1 MRIVLTFDVERD
13 IPGVFNSYFGVKIG
27 LLKILNILDEFN
39 IRSTFFCTGDIIEHL
54 PDYVKKI
61 ERKDHEVACHSLNHQ
76 RLNQLEYN
84 ECYQMISQN
93 KKLLENLCQQSEIIG
108 FRAPYLKPPLFLFKI
123 LANLGFKYDS
133 SISSPRNLKNYQMNA
148 YQIYEFPPLN
158 FNLYFRLPVNLQFI
172 LKGLFKKNLV
182 VLYFHP
188 WEAIDMKTL
197 ILNQPNLFNRCRNL
211 LFRPDRWVNT
221 GDKFLNRLRIFIEE
235 ALSKKVEFVTFKDL
249 IVNQEKS
256 LT

>member
-1 MRIVLTFDVERD
+1 MKIVLTFDVERD
-13 IPGVFNSYFGVKIG
+13 IPGVFNSYFGVKTG

-39 IRSTFFCTGDIIEHL
+39 IKSTFFCTGDIIGHL
-54 PDYVKKI
+54 PDYVKNI

-93 KKLLENLCQQSEIIG
+93 KILLEDLCQQSVIIG
-108 FRAPYLKPPLFLFKI
+108 FRAPYLKAPLFLFKI
-123 LANLGFKYDS
+123 LASLGFKYDS
-133 SISSPRNLKNYQMNA
+133 SISSPKNLKNYQIKLC
-148 YQIYEFPPLN
+148 QIHEFPPSN
-158 FNLYFRLPVNLQFI
+158 FNIYFRFPVNLQFF
-172 LKGLFKKNLV
+172 LKGLFNKNLV

-188 WEAIDMKTL
+188 WEAIDMKSL
-197 ILNQPNLFNRCRNL
+197 ILNQPNLFNRYRNL

-221 GDKFLNRLRIFIEE
+221 GDKFLDRLRFFIME
-235 ALSKKVEFVTFKDL
+235 ALSKKAEFVTLKDL
-249 IVNQEKS
+249 IIEKEKI